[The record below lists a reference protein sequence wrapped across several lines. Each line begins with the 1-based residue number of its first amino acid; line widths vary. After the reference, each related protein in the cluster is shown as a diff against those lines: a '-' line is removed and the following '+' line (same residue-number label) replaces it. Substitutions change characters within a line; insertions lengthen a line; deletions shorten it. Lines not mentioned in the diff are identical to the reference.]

1 MFAGKTWVLP
11 RITNY
16 AQAHAYFEKTKLPP
30 RSRKWHSSQRPLK
43 DTSSYHYRMEKNNNG
58 ESYDLVLYHTV
69 MARYHK
75 PDAEGN
81 ELREYQGDGSQTS
94 KGFMWNVLGVDEL
107 NKVRTSSGE
116 EVIMPIRTRALE
128 PGMPFSV
135 QAWFTPGNALMVAK
149 SRHTRIYRKVS
160 SPDDKKARAEARKL
174 FDPLFTLAAMQIPQF
189 VERVAFDRSTG
200 GIFRG
205 INLYTPQVDTL
216 RDLHKSLVLGIQPAD
231 GEVETFMDLAESV
244 FDSIASRRAVEKGFL
259 QWGNRQDPTYDD
271 IAPITEA
278 QLIQAVWAKVQE
290 ALRLNRTNGYVEYPQ
305 FPRREQLVLSNIH
318 TQ

>member
-30 RSRKWHSSQRPLK
+30 RSRKWHHSQRPLK
-43 DTSSYHYRMEKNNNG
+43 DTSSYHYRIEKSVDDT
-58 ESYDLVLYHTV
+58 SYDLVLYRTV
-69 MARYHK
+69 MARFHK

-107 NKVRTSSGE
+107 NKVRASSGE

-135 QAWFTPGNALMVAK
+135 QAWFTPSNELMVAK

-160 SPDDKKARAEARKL
+160 SPDDKKARAEARKA
-174 FDPLFTLAAMQIPQF
+174 FDPLFTLAALQIPQF

-259 QWGNRQDPTYDD
+259 QWGNRQDPTFAD
-271 IAPITEA
+271 IEPITEA
-278 QLIQAVWAKVQE
+278 QLIQSVWAKVQE

>member
-16 AQAHAYFEKTKLPP
+16 AKAHAYFEKTKLPP
-30 RSRKWHSSQRPLK
+30 RSRKWSTHQRPLK
-43 DTSSYHYRMEKNNNG
+43 DTSSYHYRIEKHADY
-58 ESYDLVLYHTV
+58 YDLVLYHTV
-69 MARYHK
+69 MARFHA
-75 PDAEGN
+75 PDAQGN

-107 NKVRTSSGE
+107 NKVRASSGE
-116 EVIMPIRTRALE
+116 ELIMPIRTRALE

-135 QAWFTPGNALMVAK
+135 QAWFTPSNELMVAK

-160 SPDDKKARAEARKL
+160 SPEDKKARATARKA
-174 FDPLFTLAAMQIPQF
+174 FDPLLMLAAMQIPQF
-189 VERVAFDRSTG
+189 TERVAFDRSMG
-200 GIFRG
+200 EIFRG
-205 INLYTPQVDTL
+205 VHLYTPQVDAL
-216 RDLHKSLVLGIQPAD
+216 RDLHNSLVLGIQPAD

-259 QWGNRQDPTYDD
+259 QWGNRQDPTFAD
-271 IAPITEA
+271 IEPITEA
-278 QLIQAVWAKVQE
+278 QLIQAVWAKVQQ
-290 ALRLNRTNGYVEYPQ
+290 ALVIDRTNGYAEYPQ

>member
-11 RITNY
+11 SIHNY

-43 DTSSYHYRMEKNNNG
+43 DTSSYHYRIERGSN
-58 ESYDLVLYHTV
+58 SYYYDLVLYHTV
-69 MARYHK
+69 MARFHA
-75 PDAEGN
+75 PDAQGN

-160 SPDDKKARAEARKL
+160 SPDDKKARAEALKA

>member
-43 DTSSYHYRMEKNNNG
+43 DTSSYHYRIEKQADY
-58 ESYDLVLYHTV
+58 YDLVLYHTV
-69 MARYHK
+69 MARFHA

-107 NKVRTSSGE
+107 NKVRASSGE
-116 EVIMPIRTRALE
+116 ELIMPIRTRALD

-135 QAWFTPGNALMVAK
+135 QAWFTPSNELMVAK

-174 FDPLFTLAAMQIPQF
+174 FDPLLTLAAMQIPQF
-189 VERVAFDRSTG
+189 TERVAFERSMG
-200 GIFRG
+200 QIFRG
-205 INLYTPQVDTL
+205 IHLYTPQVDTL
-216 RDLHKSLVLGIQPAD
+216 RDLHNSLVLGIQPAD

-259 QWGNRQDPTYDD
+259 QWGNRQDPTFAD
-271 IAPITEA
+271 IEPITEA
-278 QLIQAVWAKVQE
+278 QLIQSVWAKVQE

>member
-43 DTSSYHYRMEKNNNG
+43 DTSSYHYRIEKQADY
-58 ESYDLVLYHTV
+58 YDLVLYHTV
-69 MARYHK
+69 MARFHH

-107 NKVRTSSGE
+107 NKVRASSGE
-116 EVIMPIRTRALE
+116 ELIMPIRTRALE

-135 QAWFTPGNALMVAK
+135 QAWFTPSNALMVAK

-174 FDPLFTLAAMQIPQF
+174 FDPLLTLAAMQIPQF
-189 VERVAFDRSTG
+189 TERVAFERSMG
-200 GIFRG
+200 QIFRG
-205 INLYTPQVDTL
+205 IHLYTPQVNTL
-216 RDLHKSLVLGIQPAD
+216 RDLRKSLVLGIQPAD

-259 QWGNRQDPTYDD
+259 QWGNRQDPTFAD
-271 IAPITEA
+271 IEPITEA
-278 QLIQAVWAKVQE
+278 QLIQSVWAKVQE